1 MELLEYFLKEVDANN
16 PYYQFREDIENGQV
30 NIFDNTPIPYEKL
43 YVSSSKEAIN
53 KFRILTQP
61 QNSYGAEENCKFI
74 LICHYL
80 YQNKYVIEEF
90 PELLENPMT
99 LSEFAYNQVRT
110 YLISRGIGNSNR
122 VAWQDRR
129 DLINTLK
136 FKILENFYVQSE
148 INQLFQIVSTR
159 SAEFQAMTNEEKL
172 KEIANLLEYL
182 LKDGKKFITLN
193 TDSIYCGFISNDQ
206 ITAYR
211 KKIQCFRHSSMDS
224 LVERESL
231 KDNIEFLIS
240 YGLAILAPLKKIRTN
255 KDI

>member
-1 MELLEYFLKEVDANN
+1 MELLEYFFKEVNISN
-16 PYYQFREDIENGQV
+16 PYYQFREEIENGQV
-30 NIFDNTPIPYEKL
+30 SLLEDTPMPYEKL

-53 KFRILTQP
+53 KFRSLTQP
-61 QNSYGAEENCKFI
+61 QNVYNMEDNCKFI

-90 PELLENPMT
+90 PELLENPVS
-99 LSEFAYNQVRT
+99 LSDFAYGQVRT
-110 YLISRGIGNSNR
+110 YLIAHGVGDSSR

-129 DLINTLK
+129 NLVNTLK

-148 INQLFQIVSTR
+148 INQLFLIVSTR

-182 LKDGKKFITLN
+182 LKDGKKFITLD
-193 TDSIYCGFISNDQ
+193 TETIYCGFISNEQ

-211 KKIQCFRHSSMDS
+211 KKIQCFRHSSVDS
-224 LVERESL
+224 LAEREFL

-240 YGLAILAPLKKIRTN
+240 YGLAILAPLKKDNN
-255 KDI
+255 K